1 MKAVPLGDESGYFDL
16 DTAEEFKAGEGM
28 AGEGTVYRTDKGHF
42 VKYQNGVNLPMK
54 DQEAFFWLLRNG
66 HQDAAKE
73 YLATLWAQK
82 LT

>member
-1 MKAVPLGDESGYFDL
+1 MKAVPLNDQSGYFDL
-16 DTAEEFKAGEGM
+16 DTAKEFKAGDGM

-42 VKYQNGVNLPMK
+42 VRYSNAAHAAMSDV
-54 DQEAFFWLLRNG
+54 DAFFWLLRNG

-73 YLATLWAQK
+73 FLATLWAEK